1 MKFHLAQAH
10 AGVAKYRCKATGF
23 TEFPGNP
30 GRINALAGSSPG
42 FVWRYVVE
50 WFEPM
55 DGPIQAAWPVTETAG
70 G

>member
-50 WFEPM
+50 WF
-55 DGPIQAAWPVTETAG
+55 
-70 G
+70 